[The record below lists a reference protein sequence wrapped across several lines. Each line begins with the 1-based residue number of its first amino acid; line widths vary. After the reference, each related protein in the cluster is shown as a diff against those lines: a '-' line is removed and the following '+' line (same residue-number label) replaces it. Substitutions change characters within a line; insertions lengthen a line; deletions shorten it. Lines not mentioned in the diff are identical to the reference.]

1 MTRCCRG
8 GREGHTVLSDI
19 TIGQYYKA
27 QSVVH
32 RMDAR
37 MKLILTVL
45 FIVIIFLCKNFFSL
59 AVMFVLTAVSILLSR
74 VPFRMFFKSLKP
86 IIPIILITAILNIFY
101 INRGTEL
108 FSWWKITVT
117 TGGLFTALFMAI
129 RIICLIMVSSLLT
142 YTTVPTLLT
151 DAIERLLSP
160 LKVFHI
166 SVHTLAMMM
175 TLALRFIPTL
185 IEEIDRITNAQKARG
200 ADFES
205 GKFIQRVKAMIP
217 VLIPLFVSAFRRAY
231 ELSFAMT
238 CRCYHGG
245 DGRTRMKQMKL
256 SAVDFVALAIFL
268 VALAGVIVLNHFFTP
283 LI

>member
-1 MTRCCRG
+1 M
-8 GREGHTVLSDI
+8 LSDI

-27 QSVVH
+27 QSLVH

-59 AVMFVLTAVSILLSR
+59 AVMFVLTAVSILVSR

-86 IIPIILITAILNIFY
+86 IIPIILITAALNIFY
-101 INRGTEL
+101 VKKGTEL
-108 FSWWKITVT
+108 LSFWKISVT
-117 TGGLFTALFMAI
+117 TGGLSTAFFMAV

-142 YTTVPTLLT
+142 YTTVPTQLT

-160 LKVFHI
+160 LNVLHI

-185 IEEIDRITNAQKARG
+185 IEEIERITNAQKARG

-205 GKFIQRVKAMIP
+205 GRFLERVKAMIP
-217 VLIPLFVSAFRRAY
+217 VLSPLFVSAFRRAY

-245 DGRTRMKQMKL
+245 EGRTRMKQMKL
-256 SAVDFVALAIFL
+256 SAVDFAALGVFL
-268 VALAGVIVLNHFFTP
+268 LSLAGVIVLNRFFQAM
-283 LI
+283 I